1 MTIKVGDMLMAEE
14 DGCFW
19 PLGDSPRTPQRLA
32 VEAPVVWVTS
42 KALRVKLPRISVTLN
57 GRTLVLPATRRELNR
72 FEDRLSWRSQTIEPM
87 EPLEWPNKPFYPTV
101 EGRWATARTATYYTP
116 EAWHAYSS
124 VLQGEDPHP
133 QDRGIDSILAPP
145 RSLRAHAKLL
155 GVEPTAGRT
164 QVIDAFREKV
174 KSAHPDGGGDPA
186 AFRLLIEARDAMLA
200 RGDN

>member
-32 VEAPVVWVTS
+32 VEVPVVWVTS
-42 KALRVKLPRISVTLN
+42 KALRVKLPRISVTLD

-87 EPLEWPNKPFYPTV
+87 DPLEWPNKPFYPMV
-101 EGRWATARTATYYTP
+101 EGRWATARTATYYTL
-116 EAWHAYSS
+116 ETWRAYSS
-124 VLQGEDPHP
+124 VLQDEDPRP
-133 QDRGIDSILAPP
+133 QERVADRIDAPP
-145 RSLRAHAKLL
+145 MGLRAHAKLL
-155 GVEPTAGRT
+155 GIETTAGRA

-186 AFRLLIEARDAMLA
+186 AFRLLIEARDAMLT
-200 RGDN
+200 RGED